1 MLEFIWEVNKVKEF
15 DEQIND
21 VYQKGS
27 EQLKVSQ
34 HEKQLMKLIKSSGT
48 GTKGMGML
56 GDDMDTIK
64 ISIKGAPRK
73 SILMNNVLK

>member
-15 DEQIND
+15 DEQVNE

-48 GTKGMGML
+48 GTKRML